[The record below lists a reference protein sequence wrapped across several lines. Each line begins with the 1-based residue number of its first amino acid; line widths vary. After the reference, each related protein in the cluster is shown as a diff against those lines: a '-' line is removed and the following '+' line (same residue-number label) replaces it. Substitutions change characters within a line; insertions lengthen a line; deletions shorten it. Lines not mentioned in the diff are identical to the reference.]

1 MQALRKDVIVKR
13 TVVVASAVGAMLWVG
28 SPAFASPNQDVFDA
42 NDATWGCA
50 GDPGVEL
57 PAYHCINVKSQGKT
71 GVIKV
76 FEPDARWPQES
87 ISTDPKSDTRPCP
100 HDPAAADGT
109 WWSPVPDVWVCHH
122 RP

>member
-71 GVIKV
+71 
-76 FEPDARWPQES
+76 
-87 ISTDPKSDTRPCP
+87 
-100 HDPAAADGT
+100 
-109 WWSPVPDVWVCHH
+109 
-122 RP
+122 